1 MWATPQPYL
10 HRTMLEI
17 LAQEAS
23 DLMLPEI
30 EEAAR
35 DDGCYVLS
43 NNSTMGIIVRRSSHI
58 KMSYLQI

>member
-35 DDGCYVLS
+35 DDGMLCTKQQLYYGH
-43 NNSTMGIIVRRSSHI
+43 NSPP
-58 KMSYLQI
+58 

>member
-1 MWATPQPYL
+1 
-10 HRTMLEI
+10 MLEI